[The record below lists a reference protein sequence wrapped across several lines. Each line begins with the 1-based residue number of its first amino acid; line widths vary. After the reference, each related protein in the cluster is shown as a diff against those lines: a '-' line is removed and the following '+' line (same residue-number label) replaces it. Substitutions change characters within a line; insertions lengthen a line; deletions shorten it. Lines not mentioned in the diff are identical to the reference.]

1 MLLRLSV
8 LNTANV
14 PSLAM
19 LMPACTI
26 WHTFTCTERTGC
38 CLQLAA
44 GALFDPWTCARS
56 MFLFEVKDDP
66 RSCPPSHGLGLF
78 CILWVRMFEV
88 YFWMLRGYLPRT
100 FRTSVIGIALNGA
113 STKKIK
119 RSKGVGCN
127 ILNIFNWCI

>member
-56 MFLFEVKDDP
+56 MFLFKVKDDR
-66 RSCPPSHGLGLF
+66 RSCPPSYVWGFF

-88 YFWMLRGYLPRT
+88 YFWMLRGIQD
-100 FRTSVIGIALNGA
+100 FQDIGYWHCFEWSQNQ
-113 STKKIK
+113 KIK
-119 RSKGVGCN
+119 RLKGVGCN
-127 ILNIFNWCI
+127 ILNIFNWYI